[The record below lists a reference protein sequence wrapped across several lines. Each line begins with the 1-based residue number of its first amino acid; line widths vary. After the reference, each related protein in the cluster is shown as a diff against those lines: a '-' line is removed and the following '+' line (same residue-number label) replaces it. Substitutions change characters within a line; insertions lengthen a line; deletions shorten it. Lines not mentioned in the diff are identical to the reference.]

1 MKLETDAR
9 KARIDELEKDALHD
23 KKIIIDLRGDGQGAE
38 GVTSTDSSRRC
49 KGLESSEFGQVRGA
63 RGLVAKKEKA
73 QDGTSVE
80 VFRASQ
86 CDLSMKGEGP
96 RCVCLYAFELL
107 SSWVA
112 TQRHTVRTTHLEKC
126 VPQQG
131 AAVPEL
137 FVDGTQLGPRS
148 PEA

>member
-1 MKLETDAR
+1 MRGVRGYQEEIGRRSARCEACGVIKKKSDDGQRRANSREEKRKVQTKLETDAR

-23 KKIIIDLRGDGQGAE
+23 KKIISDLRGDGQGAE
-38 GVTSTDSSRRC
+38 GATRTDSSRRC
-49 KGLESSEFGQVRGA
+49 KGLDSSEFGQVRGA

-96 RCVCLYAFELL
+96 RCVCLL
-107 SSWVA
+107 
-112 TQRHTVRTTHLEKC
+112 C
-126 VPQQG
+126 V
-131 AAVPEL
+131 
-137 FVDGTQLGPRS
+137 
-148 PEA
+148 